1 MAKKLVLKLISLI
14 ATYINAVTEFFFK
27 PVVVEP
33 TNAVKR
39 VTNLFHQANGDI
51 FFSNVVIPKMP

>member
-1 MAKKLVLKLISLI
+1 MAKKIVLKLISLI
-14 ATYINAVTEFFFK
+14 ATYKNAVTEFFFK

-39 VTNLFHQANGDI
+39 VANLFHQANGDI
-51 FFSNVVIPKMP
+51 LFSNVVIPKMP